1 MVWAPLAYF
10 LKKKQSENGERTRAS
25 RNLYTELD
33 NTLNALNEKEY
44 PDSFKMVEF
53 KDGKKYFFIT
63 RMLNHDF
70 YDSLVFSGRINF
82 LPTPI
87 QQQTQDIFQKIKD
100 HNLFL
105 KKIREIEYSTDSY
118 DILSSKTRRYYEFLH
133 KLEVDL
139 LAGDGITL
147 LKEKLEKEFKIF

>member
-1 MVWAPLAYF
+1 
-10 LKKKQSENGERTRAS
+10 
-25 RNLYTELD
+25 
-33 NTLNALNEKEY
+33 
-44 PDSFKMVEF
+44 
-53 KDGKKYFFIT
+53 
-63 RMLNHDF
+63 MLNHDF

-139 LAGDGITL
+139 LAGDGIIL